1 MPIHHFLFE
10 PSSKTLSLRTKFWRI
25 SVCLTL
31 SVRKSL
37 WFYTSLHAPTDLIIS
52 VDSALAFSF
61 VYLTV
66 SEYQSGRPLWSNVRF
81 PNILSDVSLLK
92 KKLPFHPFC
101 DRCLSLDLNFLQIP
115 TQAAML
121 KTAFN
126 GQKSDK

>member
-37 WFYTSLHAPTDLIIS
+37 WFYTSLHAPTDFIIS

-66 SEYQSGRPLWSNVRF
+66 SEYQSGRPLWSKVPGYIIRCQF
-81 PNILSDVSLLK
+81 YIFF
-92 KKLPFHPFC
+92 LPFASFC
-101 DRCLSLDLNFLQIP
+101 DRCFSLVLNFLQIP